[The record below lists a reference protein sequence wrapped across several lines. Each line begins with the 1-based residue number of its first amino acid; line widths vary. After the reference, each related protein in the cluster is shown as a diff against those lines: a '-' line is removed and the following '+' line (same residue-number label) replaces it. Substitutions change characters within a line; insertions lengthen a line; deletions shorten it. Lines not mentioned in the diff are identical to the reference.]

1 MSNKW
6 FMTGTVH
13 AASNADAEHYSLT
26 LANGRPHVI
35 RGDTIT
41 FLSRNPVQPG
51 QFEFMIRNGDV
62 IINGDDYG

>member
-1 MSNKW
+1 MAHKW
-6 FMTGTVH
+6 FMTGTLYAPSHEDVG
-13 AASNADAEHYSLT
+13 HYSLKY
-26 LANGRPHVI
+26 ANGRPHMI

-51 QFEFMIRNGDV
+51 QFEFIIRSDDV